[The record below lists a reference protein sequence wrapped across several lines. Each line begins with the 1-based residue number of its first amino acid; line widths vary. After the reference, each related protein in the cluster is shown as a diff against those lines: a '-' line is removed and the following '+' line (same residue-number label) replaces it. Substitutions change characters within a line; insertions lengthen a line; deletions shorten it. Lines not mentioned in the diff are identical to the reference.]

1 MNNKDAAR
9 VLRIMASGI
18 ELKGYKTKWVEGFR
32 EAYEIAIK
40 GLEKRPQADEGAIEI
55 LTNYEKTIC
64 NNCLLR
70 PCGVPCRLLT
80 ALRYAIKYMKG
91 DIE

>member
-1 MNNKDAAR
+1 MNK
-9 VLRIMASGI
+9 RIEKKLTDLSGMNRA
-18 ELKGYKTKWVEGFR
+18 VN
-32 EAYEIAIK
+32 EILQQAWERGRK
-40 GLEKRPQADEGAIEI
+40 YGNEEKKAADEEAIDI
-55 LTNYEKTIC
+55 LTNYEKTVC

-91 DIE
+91 GAT